1 MFIMFRHEEKL
12 TQETL
17 QPLNQHLNELFSAVQ
32 DQVQQ
37 VHIVQDQVQYRTRYS
52 TVHTVQDQIQYGTH
66 SAEPGTVRYT

>member
-32 DQVQQ
+32 DQVQYST
-37 VHIVQDQVQYRTRYS
+37 HSTGPGTVQYKQYRTRYS
-52 TVHTVQDQIQYGTH
+52 TADTVQ
-66 SAEPGTVRYT
+66 VRV